1 MRSDACLDVSLDRA
15 LDEHLEAKRL
25 CAAAGLRVVGG
36 VGGYRERLEDA
47 RVEERRAVDG
57 RVEGALLLRLQAG
70 RRVEAALAHEKV
82 AALAQP
88 HQRLHARTHESTAA
102 QRSTRAPAEC
112 SQIPIP

>member
-1 MRSDACLDVSLDRA
+1 MRLDACLDVGLDRA
-15 LDEHLEAKRL
+15 LAEHLEAKGLR
-25 CAAAGLRVVGG
+25 AAAAKCV

-57 RVEGALLLRLQAG
+57 RVEGALLLRLHAG

-88 HQRLHARTHESTAA
+88 HQRLHARTRALQLSA
-102 QRSTRAPAEC
+102 RSHAHC
-112 SQIPIP
+112 SQNPIY